1 MKLLGTVAVS
11 AAILTSTA
19 SVAGAEEYY
28 RSGTQQE
35 LRELRREV
43 QLLRRDIARLENL
56 VIEMHDANQ
65 PPPVDV
71 NLNNR
76 WGCYIND
83 IRAGGVYGV
92 GATEAEAKG
101 VTLEKCS
108 NKGGACFESNLKCS
122 ENDS

>member
-1 MKLLGTVAVS
+1 MKLLRNVVAPVMMISSIATTV
-11 AAILTSTA
+11 
-19 SVAGAEEYY
+19 GAEEYY
-28 RSGTQQE
+28 RSGTQHE

-43 QLLRRDIARLENL
+43 ELLRRDIARLENL
-56 VIEMHDANQ
+56 VIQMHDSN
-65 PPPVDV
+65 PPPVDT

-83 IRAGGVYGV
+83 IRAGGIYGV